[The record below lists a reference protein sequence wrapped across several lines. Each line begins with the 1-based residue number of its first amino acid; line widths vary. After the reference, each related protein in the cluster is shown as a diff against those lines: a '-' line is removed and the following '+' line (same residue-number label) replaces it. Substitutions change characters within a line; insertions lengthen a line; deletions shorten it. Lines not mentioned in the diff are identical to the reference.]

1 MGRWVWAVAELR
13 CRHAACL
20 CFFDIE
26 MKVAV
31 TTLAF
36 CVAALLALG
45 MVMLYSA
52 SMTTNGAHDLVMQ
65 LIWCA
70 VGLAGCATMTALD
83 YQWLR
88 KFAWPLYFLAVLAL
102 LAVFVPHF
110 GHASHGAHRWIK
122 KFGITLQPSEFAKL
136 ALIILLACYCDR
148 SQRQM
153 PTFKRG
159 ILLPGLFATVI
170 LGLIFIEPDRGST
183 LLLATVSGLMLL
195 LAGVRLRHIL
205 VPAVCGAAA
214 FVISILHDP
223 MRMNRIFAWLHP
235 QQHLNGAALQARQA
249 MIGLGSG
256 GWLGVG
262 LGNGMQKNGY
272 LPEIQTDFI
281 FANIG
286 EELGLVATLFIV
298 LAFVVIAVC
307 GIIVAINAREPFGTL
322 LAAGTTFLICLQAAI
337 NIGVVT
343 SALPNKGLPLPFIS
357 YGGSNLMTMLTCIGI
372 LFSVARHAPVPEKI
386 SENIPK
392 SSVKKSRDN
401 PFAAHAT

>member
-1 MGRWVWAVAELR
+1 
-13 CRHAACL
+13 
-20 CFFDIE
+20 
-26 MKVAV
+26 MKIAV

-52 SMTTNGAHDLVMQ
+52 SMTQDGAHDLMMQ
-65 LIWCA
+65 LVWCVA
-70 VGLAGCATMTALD
+70 GLVSCTIMTAMD
-83 YQWLR
+83 YQWLK
-88 KFAWPLYFLAVLAL
+88 KFAWPLYFLAIFAL
-102 LAVFVPHF
+102 LAVFIPHL

-122 KFGITLQPSEFAKL
+122 IKKFTIQPSEFAKL
-136 ALIILLACYCDR
+136 WLIVLLAWYCDR
-148 SQRQM
+148 VQRQLQ
-153 PTFKRG
+153 TFNRG
-159 ILLPGLFATVI
+159 ILLPGFFAAVI
-170 LGLIFIEPDRGST
+170 LGLIFVEPDRGT
-183 LLLATVSGLMLL
+183 TILLATVCCSILLM
-195 LAGVRLRHIL
+195 AGTRWMHLFM
-205 VPAVCGAAA
+205 PAVLAVAGLA
-214 FVISILHDP
+214 VSLLHDS
-223 MRMNRIFAWLHP
+223 MRMGRIFAWLHP

-286 EELGLVATLFIV
+286 EELGLVATLLIV

-307 GIIVAINAREPFGTL
+307 GFCIAVNARETFGFLLASGVTL
-322 LAAGTTFLICLQAAI
+322 LISLQAAI

-357 YGGSNLMTMLTCIGI
+357 YGGSNLLAMLVCVGL
-372 LFSVARHAPVPEKI
+372 LFSVARHAPVREK
-386 SENIPK
+386 SAEKVSK
-392 SSVKKSRDN
+392 SSAKKMGDN
-401 PFAAHAT
+401 PFAARST

>member
-1 MGRWVWAVAELR
+1 MVVAPPCFLPS
-13 CRHAACL
+13 L
-20 CFFDIE
+20 FFDTE

-52 SMTTNGAHDLVMQ
+52 SMTSNGAHDLEMQ
-65 LIWCA
+65 LVWCGA
-70 VGLAGCATMTALD
+70 GLAVCVTMTALD
-83 YQWLR
+83 YQWL
-88 KFAWPLYFLAVLAL
+88 KKLAWPLYFAAIIAL
-102 LAVFVPHF
+102 MAVFIPHL

-122 KFGITLQPSEFAKL
+122 KFGITIQPSEFAKL
-136 ALIILLACYCDR
+136 ALIILLAWYCDR
-148 SQRQM
+148 NQRQM

-159 ILLPGLFATVI
+159 ILMPGALAAVI
-170 LGLIFIEPDRGST
+170 LGLIFIEPDRGAT

-195 LAGVRLRHIL
+195 LAGVRWVHLFA
-205 VPAVCGAAA
+205 PGAVGAVG

-286 EELGLVATLFIV
+286 EELGLVATLFIII
-298 LAFVVIAVC
+298 AFVVIAGC
-307 GIIVAINAREPFGTL
+307 GVLVAINAREPFGTL
-322 LAAGTTFLICLQAAI
+322 LAAGMTFLICLQAAI

-357 YGGSNLMTMLTCIGI
+357 YGGSNLLAMLTCVGI
-372 LFSVARHAPVPEKI
+372 LFSVARQAPVPEKS
-386 SENIPK
+386 SENISK
-392 SSVKKSRDN
+392 SSVRKGKDN
-401 PFAAHAT
+401 PFAHAT